1 MPQLDLSSEMIVTE
15 SSDKIKHK
23 KFVGGIVR
31 ISPEKG
37 RDFPYTF
44 FELDTVD
51 QTQHEFVL
59 NQYKKFNIDVIY
71 QRVGKGYHYFG
82 NMVDIQ
88 IWREWYADLKPLN
101 PDFPT
106 ITLRI
111 TRKTIKETWEKPV
124 YIMATSEPLNWA
136 KALMHFLSKEKIFE
150 NSTNIHTAMK
160 HCGLPKYFKCVV
172 YDVEVPS

>member
-1 MPQLDLSSEMIVTE
+1 MSQMNITTE
-15 SSDKIKHK
+15 VSDKIKHK

-37 RDFPYTF
+37 KDFPYTF
-44 FELDTVD
+44 FELDTTDPD
-51 QTQHEFVL
+51 QHDFVL
-59 NQYKKFNIDVIY
+59 SQYKKFNIDVIW

-82 NMVDIQ
+82 APVDIQ
-88 IWREWYADLKPLN
+88 IWREWYAELKPLN

-111 TRKTIKETWEKPV
+111 TRKKVNEVWEKPV
-124 YIMATSEPLNWA
+124 YVMATSTPLNWA
-136 KALMHFLSKEKIFE
+136 KALMHFLSKEQVFE
-150 NSTNIHTAMK
+150 NSTNIHTAMN

-172 YDVEVPS
+172 YDVEVPN